1 MCDDGWVNVA
11 MSDDSLVVD
20 MLLRLQ
26 QAPPPPKKSAP
37 CLQLHWTVR
46 QRRSRSAPR
55 HVGASAH
62 KKREPTRASP
72 TTPLSW
78 SGATSASGGGAADGS
93 EGSSRPTKPLKTSR
107 SKVANPSE
115 TTTTKKCR
123 RKKTLAELKEE
134 ESVLLKE
141 MRNLKSEL
149 AALRLTLE
157 NHRATN
163 ERLKKM
169 KVDMESRQNL
179 KAATTTPVR
188 SDKAMVNQ
196 PQLEDTQSHPSHL
209 ISPGVPRVVAD
220 NNAPSVPSA
229 NDESCKPQEIDKQE
243 ASFLLPDLNL
253 PMDEDLSPIF
263 STHGLS

>member
-1 MCDDGWVNVA
+1 
-11 MSDDSLVVD
+11 MSDDSLVVE

-26 QAPPPPKKSAP
+26 QPPPPPPDKTSP

-62 KKREPTRASP
+62 KKDEPTRASP

-93 EGSSRPTKPLKTSR
+93 EESSRTTKPLKTSR
-107 SKVANPSE
+107 SKAANPSE
-115 TTTTKKCR
+115 TTTTKKSR

-141 MRNLKSEL
+141 RRNLKSEL
-149 AALRLTLE
+149 ASLRLTLE
-157 NHRATN
+157 KHRATN

-169 KVDMESRQNL
+169 KVDWESRQHL
-179 KAATTTPVR
+179 KHDTNPGA
-188 SDKAMVNQ
+188 SDRAMVDQ
-196 PQLEDTQSHPSHL
+196 PQPMDTQCHTSHSV
-209 ISPGVPRVVAD
+209 SPTSVPRVVVD
-220 NNAPSVPSA
+220 NTSCVSPA
-229 NDESCKPQEIDKQE
+229 NDSSELQEINKQE
-243 ASFLLPDLNL
+243 ASFVLPDLNL
-253 PMDEDLSPIF
+253 PVDEDVSPI